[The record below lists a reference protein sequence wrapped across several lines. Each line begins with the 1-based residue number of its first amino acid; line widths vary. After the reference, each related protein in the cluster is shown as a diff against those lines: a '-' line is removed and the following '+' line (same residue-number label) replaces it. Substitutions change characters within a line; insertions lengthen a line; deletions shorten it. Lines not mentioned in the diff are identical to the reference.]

1 MRKNP
6 GKRGNARW
14 NVPVEIYVPEFGES
28 ITEATVGRWLKGEG
42 DQIKAG
48 EPIVEL
54 ETDKANFEVEA
65 EQDGVLR
72 SIAKG
77 EGEDVEI
84 GEVIGTIGE
93 AEEAG
98 VEEAQTEEEE
108 AQEAEIEEVEGHEEK
123 VAPAAQETEAERKAV
138 SEEADGHREEGGVRA
153 SPTVRRL
160 AEEYDI
166 NLAEVSGSGSG
177 GRVTKEDV
185 ERLIREQD
193 RSPAATEWQPDEG
206 VPERDGRQEEEEPE
220 IERREAEEEETPASA
235 VQGRREERVPLS
247 RWRRT
252 VAQRLKEAQET
263 AAMLTTFNEA
273 DMTAVMELRN
283 RRKEDFQERHQ
294 IRLGFMS
301 FFTKAAVGALKAF
314 PKINAELQENE
325 LVYKYYYDIGV
336 AVNTEQGLI
345 VPVVRDADQKNFA
358 DIEREIADLA
368 KRANEGTLG
377 LDELQG
383 GTFTITNGGIFGSL
397 NSTPI
402 LNVPQVAIL
411 GMHKIQE
418 RPMIVNGE
426 IKVRPMMYLALSY
439 DHRIVDGADA
449 VQFLVRIKE
458 LIEDPESLLLEG

>member
-1 MRKNP
+1 
-6 GKRGNARW
+6 
-14 NVPVEIYVPEFGES
+14 VPVEIYVPEFGES

-42 DQIKAG
+42 DQVQAG

-65 EQDGVLR
+65 EQDGVLQN
-72 SIAKG
+72 IAKG

-84 GEVIGTIGE
+84 GDVIGTIGE
-93 AEEAG
+93 AGEA
-98 VEEAQTEEEE
+98 EEEE
-108 AQEAEIEEVEGHEEK
+108 AVPAEVEEEEVEEAEAEEVEGQEPK
-123 VAPAAQETEAERKAV
+123 AAPAAQEIEAEREAV
-138 SEEADGHREEGGVRA
+138 SEETDGHREDGGVRA
-153 SPTVRRL
+153 SPTVRKL
-160 AEEYDI
+160 AREYDI
-166 NLAEVSGSGSG
+166 DLAQVSGSGSG
-177 GRVTKEDV
+177 GRVTKDDV

-193 RSPAATEWQPDEG
+193 RGPVALEWQEES
-206 VPERDGRQEEEEPE
+206 PERDGREEEEA
-220 IERREAEEEETPASA
+220 ERPQAKQAEVEAPAPA
-235 VQGRREERVPLS
+235 AGDRREERVRLS
-247 RWRRT
+247 RWRQT
-252 VAQRLKEAQET
+252 IASRLKEAQET
-263 AAMLTTFNEA
+263 AAMLTTFNEV
-273 DMTAVMELRN
+273 DMTAMMELR
-283 RRKEDFQERHQ
+283 ERHKESFRERNG

-301 FFTKAAVGALKAF
+301 FFTKAAIGALKAF

-336 AVNTEQGLI
+336 AVNTERGLI

-368 KRANEGTLG
+368 QRANEGNLS

-383 GTFTITNGGIFGSL
+383 GTFTITNGGVYGSL

-411 GMHKIQE
+411 GMHKVQQ
-418 RPMIVNGE
+418 RPMIVDGE
-426 IKVRPMMYLALSY
+426 ILARPMMYLALSY

-458 LIEDPESLLLEG
+458 LIEDPETLLLEG